1 LTDALQHPRFPAL
14 ASGAALAEPL
24 LVGEIDDLAAFLA
37 TLTDAHG
44 SRRPWNPSG
53 LTRCP

>member
-1 LTDALQHPRFPAL
+1 M
-14 ASGAALAEPL
+14 
-24 LVGEIDDLAAFLA
+24 GEIDDLVAFLD